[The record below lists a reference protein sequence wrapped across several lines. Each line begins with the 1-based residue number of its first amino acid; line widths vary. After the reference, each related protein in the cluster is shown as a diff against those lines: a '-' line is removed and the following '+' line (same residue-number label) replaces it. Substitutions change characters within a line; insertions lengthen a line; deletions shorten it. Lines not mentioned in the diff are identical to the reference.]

1 MGERKLIAFN
11 FVVLITGILLVFGLV
26 HCLKGKQET
35 VLMRKDTTLTLRGVA
50 IIGIVL
56 HHLTQYFE
64 NLGPL
69 FVPFNQSGYILTAL
83 FFLFSGWGCYY
94 SLRSLDKK
102 LCAGGSSGEAKSAF
116 LPTLKWTVVH
126 CLRIILDFVVI
137 FIINVVLFQIFNVDA
152 DLSVKTTFRD
162 LFTMTQPTWV
172 SWYPKIQ
179 LLCYVILGVSY
190 LLSKKHKEILS
201 LAFVLVYVAIT
212 WKLDFQSMWYTSVL
226 CFPIGLIAAKYLPAM
241 HLKKW
246 RFALAAVVFGIGF
259 SALFL
264 LQIRCYTN
272 LFRFLSAPL
281 FCLCVMALT
290 GIVNFDNACLKYIG
304 NISFEIYLIH
314 LMLIRIFTHFGAE
327 TNLSIA
333 AITILTILLA
343 IPVNRLVVWMVG
355 KIKAPA
361 KSAKQKAI

>member
-1 MGERKLIAFN
+1 MIAFN
-11 FVVLITGILLVFGLV
+11 LAVLIIGILLVFGLA

-35 VLMRKDTTLTLRGVA
+35 VLMSKDTTLTLRGVA

-102 LCAGGSSGEAKSAF
+102 LCADGSSGEAKSAL

-126 CLRIILDFVVI
+126 CLRVILDFVVI

-152 DLSVKTTFRD
+152 DLSVKTTVRE

-190 LLSKKHKEILS
+190 LLSKKHKEIVA
-201 LAFVLVYVAIT
+201 LAVVLVYIAIT
-212 WKLDFQSMWYTSVL
+212 WTLGFQSMWYTSVL
-226 CFPIGLIAAKYLPAM
+226 CFPIGLIAAKYLPALR
-241 HLKKW
+241 LKKW
-246 RFALAAVVFGIGF
+246 QFALAAVVCGIGF
-259 SALFL
+259 SALFI
-264 LQIRCYTN
+264 LQIRYYTN

-290 GIVNFDNACLKYIG
+290 GIVNFNNAGLKYVG

-314 LMLIRIFTHFGAE
+314 LMFIRIFTHFGTE

-333 AITILTILLA
+333 AITILTVLFA
-343 IPVNRLVVWMVG
+343 IPVNRFVVWLVG
-355 KIKAPA
+355 KIKTPA
-361 KSAKQKAI
+361 KGANRKANQ